1 MRSIRH
7 ISYSDA
13 KNKWELNAR
22 IPKQLNP
29 KNMEKNSILTPY
41 NPKSINQK
49 FREKRFA
56 FFKDLMDQVD
66 STTPIKILDIG
77 GTEPYWERMKLT
89 ESDKFTVT
97 LLNLT
102 VTPIKYKNFT
112 SIKGDA
118 SDLSQFEDKHFDIVF
133 SNSVIEHL
141 FSKENQKR
149 MADEIRRVGKYYY
162 VQTPN
167 YFFPIE
173 PHWLFPFF
181 QYLPFNVR
189 VFLDRNFN
197 LGHRKKSST
206 RAQAIEKVSEVKL
219 LTEREMK
226 KLFPEGQVYREYF
239 LGLIKS
245 VTMFHFPVKN

>member
-1 MRSIRH
+1 M
-7 ISYSDA
+7 
-13 KNKWELNAR
+13 N
-22 IPKQLNP
+22 
-29 KNMEKNSILTPY
+29 KNSMFTPY

-56 FFKDLMDQVD
+56 FFKTLMDKVD
-66 STTPIKILDIG
+66 STTPLKILDIG

-97 LLNLT
+97 LLNLKA
-102 VTPIKYKNFT
+102 TPVKYKNFT

-118 SDLSQFEDKHFDIVF
+118 SDLSQFEDNHFDIVF

-141 FSKENQKR
+141 FSKENQKK
-149 MADEIRRVGKYYY
+149 MADEVRRVGKCYY

-167 YFFPIE
+167 YFFPLE

-181 QYLPFNVR
+181 HYLPFNVR
-189 VFLDRNFN
+189 VFLDKNFN
-197 LGHRKKSST
+197 LGHNKKSVT
-206 RAQAIEKVSEVKL
+206 REKALARVSEVKL
-219 LTEREMK
+219 LTEKEMK
-226 KLFPEGQVYREYF
+226 TLFPEGQVYREYF